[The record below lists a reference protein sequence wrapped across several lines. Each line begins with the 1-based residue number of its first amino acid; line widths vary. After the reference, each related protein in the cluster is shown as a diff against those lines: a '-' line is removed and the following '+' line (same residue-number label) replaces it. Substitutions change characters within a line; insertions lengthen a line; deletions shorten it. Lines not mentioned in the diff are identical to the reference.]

1 MKISKVLL
9 LGLSLAFATITGC
22 AQDGKAK
29 MGKSEKP
36 ILKKEAT
43 LEMNKDSL
51 DSKVIA
57 DMEKQVEERKLKL
70 TEEALTA
77 ISETRSLIEN
87 IDDKDKAI
95 KKGHELIGR
104 LEVLLARDPS
114 LALIPIDVSFQKE
127 EFVTDIETIRKTV
140 KLAQEAMDKGY
151 YRAASDLLK
160 DMRSEMIISTYLLPT
175 ATYPKAIK
183 AAVVLLEENK
193 PKEAKALLESTLS
206 TIVIERD
213 VEPLPIL
220 NAEQMIIEAAL
231 IDKKDHNNVDK
242 VINLLNNAE
251 YQLTLAEEMGYGKKD
266 KDYKALAYSIDVLKK
281 SVKKKENSESKFDV
295 LKKDIKKFKEKL
307 FASNKKSKS

>member
-9 LGLSLAFATITGC
+9 LGLSLAFIAITGC
-22 AQDGKAK
+22 AQDSKAK
-29 MGKSEKP
+29 MGETEKP
-36 ILKKEAT
+36 IMKKEAT

-57 DMEKQVEERKLKL
+57 DMEKQVAERKIKL

-87 IDDKDKAI
+87 IDNKGKAI

-127 EFVTDIETIRKTV
+127 EFVTDIETIRETV

-307 FASNKKSKS
+307 FSSNKKSKS